1 MNLLERVSENRDLI
15 NTYSNVLSELHV
27 KSLLTS
33 EEFYEQIY
41 RVLVRN
47 KTVITNE

>member
-15 NTYSNVLSELHV
+15 NTYSNVLIELHV

-33 EEFYEQIY
+33 EELHEQIY